1 MAKEQKL
8 FLLYF
13 FLHIAKW
20 LQYNLMH
27 GVPLF
32 KKNEKKSSNDFIKKQ
47 SSKVK
52 EKS

>member
-8 FLLYF
+8 ILLYF
-13 FLHIAKW
+13 FLQIAKW
-20 LQYNLMH
+20 LRYNLMH

-32 KKNEKKSSNDFIKKQ
+32 KNMKKISNDFIKKQ